1 MDKRSLENTVVD
13 EILSQAFAEAA
24 EREFENIE
32 KVYREDVLSEKYL
45 KIEKRAY
52 EKYARRGQGRK
63 ASMLTLKRVAGIA
76 VAIIALS
83 AILLSIPTVRAGF
96 AQLIRQ
102 TFDGY
107 AVMKDDI
114 EPIATEGEFKDYAI
128 EYIPEGFRLDVNG
141 SKNPRTMKFVSE
153 GGGSFT
159 IKAYSKGNFQ
169 FTHDTDHSVIEDVK
183 INGNSGFLCYTE
195 LSEDYVLVW
204 ADDKKDFLIMG
215 NIPREE
221 ILKIAKSV
229 KYIGE

>member
-1 MDKRSLENTVVD
+1 M
-13 EILSQAFAEAA
+13 
-24 EREFENIE
+24 
-32 KVYREDVLSEKYL
+32 SEKYL

-96 AQLIRQ
+96 AQLIRPSLN
-102 TFDGY
+102 DVSSSY
-107 AVMKDDI
+107 I